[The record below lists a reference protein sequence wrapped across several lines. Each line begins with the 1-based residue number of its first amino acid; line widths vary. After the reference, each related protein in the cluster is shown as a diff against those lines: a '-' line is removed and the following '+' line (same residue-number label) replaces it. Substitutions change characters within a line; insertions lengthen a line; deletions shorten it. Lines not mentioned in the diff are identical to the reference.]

1 MFNSPLLLTVF
12 NGVGRLVNFAL
23 YLVVANLFGA
33 SQSTDWFF
41 FVYAVAYFFIGICY
55 YATESALVPAWHQL
69 PEEEHPRLFH
79 SAVRLA
85 FSALPIIGLLLFVSG
100 FFIAPRQGI
109 MPPDSIAA
117 VFLICLVLAL
127 QPSLAFL
134 SSFFSSYR
142 QYNRQYIL
150 PTIHLT
156 LRTVGVLV
164 VLFLVPY
171 RTIMVLSL
179 AYLAGE
185 LLRLFCLRYGQLRGN
200 SSSESPVL
208 SGKSLWSTY
217 GHVVWMTMALM
228 CTVINPVIDLAMVGD
243 FRGGSVTLVEYAGR
257 LRGMPVLALGGLLV
271 YFLGEWSHQHH
282 QKGKLLAWKQVNRSF
297 ITLILFCLPVVIFL
311 MMSEKLWVP
320 LVFFSKKFTL
330 EDLQQ
335 LQQLLYWYFPGVV
348 FLAGS
353 LVLSRAI
360 LVIQQ
365 ARMMALVTLAA
376 AGINIILNLLL
387 IKMMG
392 LAGVA
397 LSTTLVDIFVCLM
410 YYLVVRWFL
419 RQSVFH
425 ERDKT
430 VGVSKTLSG
439 L

>member
-23 YLVVANLFGA
+23 YLIIANLYGA

-69 PEEEHPRLFH
+69 PEEEHPQMFRL
-79 SAVRLA
+79 AVRLA
-85 FSALPIIGLLLFVSG
+85 FYALPVIGFLLFVSG

-109 MPPDSIAA
+109 VPPNSMAM
-117 VFLICLVLAL
+117 VLVICVVLAL

-142 QYNRQYIL
+142 QFNRQYTL
-150 PTIHLT
+150 PTVHLT

-164 VLFLVPY
+164 ILFLVPY
-171 RTIMVLSL
+171 RTIMILAV

-185 LLRLFCLRYGQLRGN
+185 LFRLIFLQSGQLRKKKPC
-200 SSSESPVL
+200 ESPAFSKNSFWLV
-208 SGKSLWSTY
+208 Y
-217 GHVVWMTMALM
+217 GHVVWMTVALM
-228 CTVINPVIDLAMVGD
+228 CTVINPVIDLAMVGK

-282 QKGKLLAWKQVNRSF
+282 QQGKLLAWKQVNNSF
-297 ITLILFCLPVVIFL
+297 VKLILFCFPVVVLL
-311 MMSEKLWVP
+311 MISEKLWVP
-320 LVFFSKKFTL
+320 LVFFSKKFAV

-353 LVLSRAI
+353 LILSRAI
-360 LVIQQ
+360 LVVQQ
-365 ARMMALVTLAA
+365 AKLMAFITLIA
-376 AGINIILNLLL
+376 AGLNVVCNLVFLE
-387 IKMMG
+387 MMG

-397 LSTTLVDIFVCLM
+397 LSTTLVDTFVCVM
-410 YYLVVRWFL
+410 YYLVVRQLFNHSL
-419 RQSVFH
+419 FPDSGDRAGSSVKH
-425 ERDKT
+425 N
-430 VGVSKTLSG
+430 
-439 L
+439 

>member
-12 NGVGRLVNFAL
+12 NGVGRLANFAL
-23 YLVVANLFGA
+23 YLIIANLYGA

-69 PEEEHPRLFH
+69 PEEEHPQMFR
-79 SAVRLA
+79 SAMGLS
-85 FSALPIIGLLLFVSG
+85 FYALPVIGFLLFVSG

-109 MPPDSIAA
+109 VRPNSI
-117 VFLICLVLAL
+117 VMVLVICVVLAL

-142 QYNRQYIL
+142 QFNRQYML
-150 PTIHLT
+150 PTVHLT
-156 LRTVGVLV
+156 LRTIGVLAI
-164 VLFLVPY
+164 LFLVPY
-171 RTIMVLSL
+171 RTITVLAV

-185 LLRLFCLRYGQLRGN
+185 LFRLICLQSVQLWKKKSCESTAFSKN
-200 SSSESPVL
+200 SFWLV
-208 SGKSLWSTY
+208 Y

-228 CTVINPVIDLAMVGD
+228 CTVINPVIDLAMVGK

-282 QKGKLLAWKQVNRSF
+282 KQDKKLDWQQVNHSF
-297 ITLILFCLPVVIFL
+297 IKLILFCFPAVVLL
-311 MMSEKLWVP
+311 MISEKLWVP
-320 LVFFSKKFTL
+320 LVFFSKKFVV
-330 EDLQQ
+330 EDLHQ
-335 LQQLLYWYFPGVV
+335 LKQLLYWYFPGVV

-353 LVLSRAI
+353 LILSRAI

-365 ARMMALVTLAA
+365 ARVMALVTLIA
-376 AGINIILNLLL
+376 AGMNVVLNLLL
-387 IKMMG
+387 IRMMG

-397 LSTTLVDIFVCLM
+397 LSTTLVDTFVCVM
-410 YYLVVRWFL
+410 YYLVA
-419 RQSVFH
+419 RQLFNHSLFPDSGDRAGSSVKH
-425 ERDKT
+425 T
-430 VGVSKTLSG
+430 
-439 L
+439 